1 MALKSYKL
9 ATINDVAAKAGV
21 SKKTVSRVINEL
33 PLVRGETRTRVLKAI
48 KALRYVP
55 NLQARSLASNR
66 SYLLGFIYDNP
77 NADFV
82 SDLQSGVLAKCQRHG
97 YELVVRQCRM
107 DDPYL
112 AHDIAGLAE
121 RTKLD
126 GIVILPPLSE
136 NDALAR
142 ALRDVNCPFVRIGAV
157 ALDEAGS
164 YINCEDRHAAEQM
177 ATHLVQLGHKR
188 IAFIRGPRGFKSASE
203 RAKGFRAGLK
213 KAGLVLDSGF
223 TVQGKYT
230 YKSGLECGRLL
241 LERRSPPTAIF
252 ASNDQMAQGVLR
264 VANELGLSVPND
276 VAIAGFDDGA
286 VAIRSW
292 PPLTTI
298 RQPVE
303 SIGELAAIK
312 LIHSTA
318 DPTPDNVS
326 PELVVRASTAGF

>member
-1 MALKSYKL
+1 MAVKSGKL

-21 SKKTVSRVINEL
+21 SKKTVSRVINDL
-33 PLVRGETRTRVLKAI
+33 PLVSGETRARILKAI
-48 KALRYVP
+48 DTLRYVP
-55 NLQARSLASNR
+55 NLQARSLASSR
-66 SYLLGFIYDNP
+66 SYLLGFVYDNP

-82 SDLQSGVLAKCQRHG
+82 SDLQSGVLKVCQRHG

-107 DDPYL
+107 NDPNL
-112 AHDIAGLAE
+112 RQDIASLAE

-136 NDALAR
+136 MDALAR
-142 ALRDVNCPFVRIGAV
+142 ALRDVNCPFVRIGAI

-164 YINCEDRHAAEQM
+164 YISCEDRHAAEQM
-177 ATHLVQLGHKR
+177 ATHLAELGHKR
-188 IAFIRGPRGFKSASE
+188 IGFIRGPRGYTSAAE
-203 RAKGFRAGLK
+203 RTQGFRAGLK
-213 KAGLVLDSGF
+213 KAGLILAPED

-230 YKSGLECGRLL
+230 YESGLECGRLL

-264 VANELGLSVPND
+264 VANELGISVPD
-276 VAIAGFDDGA
+276 EVAIAGFDDGA
-286 VAIRSW
+286 VATRAW

-298 RQPVE
+298 CQPVE
-303 SIGELAAIK
+303 TIGELAASK
-312 LIHSTA
+312 LIQPDA
-318 DPTPDNVS
+318 DWLPDSVS